1 MRPLLPCEQS
11 TSQLLQQGRHVLL
24 HLSWVSQGTGQD
36 HPPDSSLHFSGRD
49 NLGHVKEIFNH
60 TINLSRIA

>member
-1 MRPLLPCEQS
+1 M
-11 TSQLLQQGRHVLL
+11 LL

-36 HPPDSSLHFSGRD
+36 HPPDSSLHFSGGE

-60 TINLSRIA
+60 TINLSHIA